1 MSLTLRTAR
10 CRFTEA
16 LAALITFATTR
27 GYELALAE
35 GMDRKTAKDPTS
47 DHMLHSNHDIGLA
60 QDIDLYLGGVWLTHS
75 EDHSMLGTFWEDYG
89 VEHGL
94 PLVWGG
100 NFPPVEVNGKL
111 VDRSDGNHYSLRW
124 QGKA

>member
-1 MSLTLRTAR
+1 MPALTLRTAR

-16 LAALITFATTR
+16 LAALITFATAR

-35 GMDRKTAKDPTS
+35 GMDRKTQRDPTS
-47 DHMLHSNHDIGLA
+47 DHMPGSLHEIGLA
-60 QDIDLYLGGVWLTHS
+60 QDIDLYLGGVYLTAS
-75 EDHSMLGTFWEDYG
+75 EDHVMLGTYWEDFG

-100 NFPPVEVNGKL
+100 NFKKP
-111 VDRSDGNHYSLRW
+111 DGNHYSLRFG
-124 QGKA
+124 GKA